1 MDFKNNTLESFLDVT
16 AGKDPV
22 PGGGSISALCGALSA
37 ALAEMVCG
45 LTVGRKKYIE
55 VQAQVEALMA
65 PLNDARRFFL
75 HAIEED
81 ADAYNVVFEAYKL
94 PKETAEEKEYR
105 SGAIEAAMKVAA
117 QVPMTVA
124 EKAVETL
131 ETVRTVARIGNKNA
145 ITDACVAAMCA
156 RTAAL
161 GAILNVKINLSS
173 IADTGFTDTMY
184 EKCAALQKKACAVET
199 EVLDNAGV

>member
-1 MDFKNNTLESFLDVT
+1 MDFKNNSLESFLNVT

-22 PGGGSISALCGALSA
+22 PGGGSVSALCGALSA

-45 LTVGRKKYIE
+45 LTIGRKKYVD
-55 VQAQVEALMA
+55 VQEQMEALIA
-65 PLNDARRFFL
+65 PLNDSRQFFL

-81 ADAYNVVFEAYKL
+81 ANAYNVVFDAYKL
-94 PKETAEEKEYR
+94 PKTTEEEVAR
-105 SGAIEAAMKVAA
+105 RNAAIQAALKVAA
-117 QVPMTVA
+117 EVPLSVA
-124 EKAVETL
+124 ESAVETL
-131 ETVRTVARIGNKNA
+131 EKVSTVARLGNRNA

-161 GAILNVKINLSS
+161 GAILNVKINLTSM
-173 IADTGFTDTMY
+173 TDTALVDEMTA
-184 EKCAALQKKACAVET
+184 KCNALQQKACAMEK

>member
-1 MDFKNNTLESFLDVT
+1 MDFKNNSLESFLNVT

-22 PGGGSISALCGALSA
+22 PGGGSVSALCGALSA

-45 LTVGRKKYIE
+45 LTIGRKKYAD
-55 VQAQVEALMA
+55 VQERVEALVA
-65 PLNDARRFFL
+65 PLNDVRNFFL

-81 ADAYNVVFEAYKL
+81 AEAYNVVFDAYKL
-94 PKETAEEKEYR
+94 PKTTEQEVEQRNA
-105 SGAIEAAMKVAA
+105 AIQNALKVAA
-117 QVPMTVA
+117 EVPLKVA

-131 ETVRTVARIGNKNA
+131 ENVRIVARLGNKNA

-161 GAILNVKINLSS
+161 GAILNVKINLCSMTS
-173 IADTGFTDTMY
+173 TSLVEEMTD
-184 EKCAALQKKACAVET
+184 KCNDLQRKACELEK